1 VTVAGCSVAPYAFSY
16 QYDAAGNPYTSTTGV
31 TNPGAIP
38 GAPAGINLTYAYD
51 GVGRLTTL
59 TSNWDDVTH
68 PAQLF
73 APTGTVNQYGPAGL
87 VSAWLGVSGT
97 TQQPAFTQQR
107 TYDNRMQVLSE
118 TDQSNQQFTT
128 PLTPSNGSIS
138 VVGTEQ
144 QYNLPATA
152 GTATIT
158 LQGGDGGSR
167 IICIRG
173 VCSGGG
179 PDSGTFTIS
188 LTSLDGAT
196 TFSAVVDYDGEDDS
210 TLASELAAALA
221 APDASGNNPM
231 VSGTVS
237 GGGVAGSVVL
247 TLTSLVTGSASDY
260 VMNVNVSD
268 QDDYPYFASGSALT
282 GGVDGGLTPDAGT
295 ILVTVNGVSMSLPWQ
310 AGSNAPSIAS
320 QIAQQLEVASFL
332 TVNYSSGETVGL
344 TSTQPGSSTDW
355 PITCSATDAY
365 GQPVSFSVNCNGM
378 SAGTNSAAATYQYSI
393 PADGG
398 YAANGSLLSVTDTV
412 MGTWTYSYDSLNRL
426 KTAQAVPNT
435 QTGFAPYGAALL
447 GWGYDSFGNYL
458 GETLSG
464 STSFAMPQVSYTYAG
479 HSYQNGALS
488 GVVNNRIDGANYD
501 AAGNVITDIAGNS
514 YTYDAENRVL
524 TAAGVTY
531 MYDAEGNRV
540 GKLSGAGLTEQYLL
554 GLGGEQVTELDG
566 SGNWQRTHVYGAG
579 KELAKYD
586 QNGVHFDF
594 TDWLGTRR
602 MQGGA
607 TGSLE
612 ETCRSL
618 PYGDSLQ
625 CFGPDGL
632 PNSDLSGHHF
642 TGKERDTESG
652 LDYFGKRY
660 YASAMGRWTSP
671 DPGKL
676 TSAHLANPQKWN
688 KYNYVL
694 NNPLTMI
701 DPDGQVEVTVVY
713 RAFIPMP
720 SVFGFRG
727 DNRSFSTDPKA
738 SSRVTVTMRIETDP
752 TKNGGH
758 PLLGSSYD
766 VGTTHFNLTGS
777 EKKSDGPVLPSVTP
791 SQDSNGNVTL
801 NVNMNMRDPYQPVG
815 QGAASNVNI
824 SVNEAATSVEVQGTV
839 SGAPSFEANF
849 TPAGAPTTNLPV
861 QSSPEK
867 TGPFLEGLQQTNQVD
882 KKTDLKQAPQ

>member
-1 VTVAGCSVAPYAFSY
+1 
-16 QYDAAGNPYTSTTGV
+16 
-31 TNPGAIP
+31 
-38 GAPAGINLTYAYD
+38 
-51 GVGRLTTL
+51 
-59 TSNWDDVTH
+59 
-68 PAQLF
+68 
-73 APTGTVNQYGPAGL
+73 
-87 VSAWLGVSGT
+87 
-97 TQQPAFTQQR
+97 
-107 TYDNRMQVLSE
+107 M
-118 TDQSNQQFTT
+118 
-128 PLTPSNGSIS
+128 
-138 VVGTEQ
+138 
-144 QYNLPATA
+144 
-152 GTATIT
+152 
-158 LQGGDGGSR
+158 
-167 IICIRG
+167 
-173 VCSGGG
+173 
-179 PDSGTFTIS
+179 
-188 LTSLDGAT
+188 
-196 TFSAVVDYDGEDDS
+196 
-210 TLASELAAALA
+210 
-221 APDASGNNPM
+221 
-231 VSGTVS
+231 
-237 GGGVAGSVVL
+237 

-260 VMNVNVSD
+260 SMNVNVSD
-268 QDDYPYFASGSALT
+268 QDDYPYFSSGSALT

-295 ILVTVNGVSMSLPWQ
+295 ILVSVNGVTMNIPWQ

-625 CFGPDGL
+625 CFGPDGQ
-632 PNSDLSGHHF
+632 PNSDLSGHHL
-642 TGKERDTESG
+642 TGKERDLESG
-652 LDYFGKRY
+652 LDYFGARY
-660 YASAMGRWTSP
+660 YGSNMGRWMTP
-671 DPGKL
+671 DWADKPEDVPYGNL
-676 TSAHLANPQKWN
+676 EDPQSLN
-688 KYNYVL
+688 LYAYVS
-694 NNPLTMI
+694 NNPLSRADADGH
-701 DPDGQVEVTVVY
+701 DPDPQAQAAALVPVLISTGEGAEGGAALGGPVGAALGAAGGLTLGALAAYATEYPGESPAPAIDRPGAMPGSATPTSSTAPPGANGATGATGAVPTSSSGGETAGEKFTPSDRAADAGRNCVY
-713 RAFIPMP
+713 CGRPTTEQH
-720 SVFGFRG
+720 G
-727 DNRSFSTDPKA
+727 RSN
-738 SSRVTVTMRIETDP
+738 SRETDH
-752 TKNGGH
+752 GH
-758 PLLGSSYD
+758 PRSRGGNREPKNRNPSCRTCNKQK
-766 VGTTHFNLTGS
+766 GAKTPEEFK
-777 EKKSDGPVLPSVTP
+777 EWQKKNPHKVPKPVRFYPRL
-791 SQDSNGNVTL
+791 
-801 NVNMNMRDPYQPVG
+801 RRRC
-815 QGAASNVNI
+815 
-824 SVNEAATSVEVQGTV
+824 
-839 SGAPSFEANF
+839 
-849 TPAGAPTTNLPV
+849 
-861 QSSPEK
+861 
-867 TGPFLEGLQQTNQVD
+867 
-882 KKTDLKQAPQ
+882 DLRTFA